1 MLKFL
6 LLFVVVCSSGLLGF
20 SFSQKL
26 FERKRVLESFYLLI
40 KNSATKIR
48 YTTSPLSVIFS
59 DNFMGYN
66 FVEDIPFASQWKTML
81 KSYLK
86 LLDIKD
92 IEVLTEF
99 GECIGTS
106 DVTGEMNNIELYLSL
121 LNECVQNAEQDIKN
135 KSRLY
140 KTLGLSLGIVISIL
154 LV

>member
-1 MLKFL
+1 
-6 LLFVVVCSSGLLGF
+6 
-20 SFSQKL
+20 
-26 FERKRVLESFYLLI
+26 
-40 KNSATKIR
+40 
-48 YTTSPLSVIFS
+48 
-59 DNFMGYN
+59 
-66 FVEDIPFASQWKTML
+66 ML

-99 GECIGTS
+99 GECIGTN